1 MAVEV
6 NIRLKSIEDYIRQAH
21 GRPRALTPRE
31 GDQITLWADRML
43 EHIKSRWP
51 VDTGTSRD
59 RWAYT
64 VDPTFP
70 NMSIRIFNPMFYSD
84 YVHYKGGSP
93 EDPLWRV
100 LVPEAWNMVKDAML
114 TAVRGQIDL
123 TERAIAQRQRAGLTQ
138 RQAALDIFRN
148 PELTEIF
155 RGMFGG

>member
-51 VDTGTSRD
+51 VDTGT
-59 RWAYT
+59 
-64 VDPTFP
+64 
-70 NMSIRIFNPMFYSD
+70 
-84 YVHYKGGSP
+84 SP